1 MGEGD
6 DRGRPT
12 GTVSFLFTDI
22 EGSTP
27 LWERHPEA
35 MRAALERHDAILRAA
50 IEAHGGFVFS
60 TAGDAFSAAFQTP
73 GDAVGAALDAQRAL
87 QAEPWPDEAPVRV
100 RMGVHLGTVQERDG
114 DYFGSAVNRAARLM
128 GLAHGGQVLV
138 SLAVEELVR
147 DDLAEGVGLKGLGE
161 HGLRGLSRPETVFQ
175 LTAPDLVEE
184 FPAARVRRPR
194 CRGTCRR
201 RRRASWV
208 GWRRP
213 SVSPPRSRRIGW

>member
-1 MGEGD
+1 MGDG

-27 LWERHPEA
+27 LWEQHPDA
-35 MRAALERHDAILRAA
+35 MRAALARHDAILRDA

-60 TAGDAFSAAFQTP
+60 TAGDAFSAAFHTP

-87 QAEPWPDEAPVRV
+87 QAEPWPDEAQVKV

-138 SLAVEELVR
+138 SLAVEE
-147 DDLAEGVGLKGLGE
+147 AG
-161 HGLRGLSRPETVFQ
+161 P
-175 LTAPDLVEE
+175 
-184 FPAARVRRPR
+184 
-194 CRGTCRR
+194 
-201 RRRASWV
+201 
-208 GWRRP
+208 
-213 SVSPPRSRRIGW
+213 